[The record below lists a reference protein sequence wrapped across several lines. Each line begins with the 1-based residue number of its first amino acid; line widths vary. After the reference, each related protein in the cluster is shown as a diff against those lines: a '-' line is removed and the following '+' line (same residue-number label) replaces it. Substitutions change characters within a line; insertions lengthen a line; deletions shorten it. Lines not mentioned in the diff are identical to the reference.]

1 VLPLSAIDPASIR
14 PLKRVEY
21 DRLVHLGVFEDER
34 VELLYGTIVRMSPIN
49 EPHNDAM
56 ARLTELLVLALHTRA
71 RLRPASSFAAGEYS
85 QPEPDLLLVE
95 RKKFEGRPDR
105 AFLVIEISESSL
117 STDRKIKK
125 NLYAESGVPEY
136 WIVNLVNRRIE
147 VYDTIVDARY
157 SRSTLYGP
165 GESIRIGAFPDVTI
179 AVDDVIV

>member
-136 WIVNLVNRRIE
+136 WIVNLVNRRSSTP
-147 VYDTIVDARY
+147 VTRAPRSTARASPSGSAHSPM
-157 SRSTLYGP
+157 SRSPST
-165 GESIRIGAFPDVTI
+165 T
-179 AVDDVIV
+179 